1 MLDFIKGEIVELLP
15 TSVVLEVNGIGYEIN
30 ISLFSYSKL
39 QQGKFCKLYVHQV
52 IREDVHLLFGF
63 ITINEREI
71 FRQLISVSGVGAN
84 TARMIL
90 SSMSPEEV
98 RHAIATADVA
108 LLKSIKGIGA
118 KSAERIIVDL
128 KDKIIKSEDTSQLFK
143 SSDNTIKNEAL
154 SALEV
159 LGFTKKNSQKVVDRL
174 LTTDSAMPVE
184 ELIKQALKLL

>member
-1 MLDFIKGEIVELLP
+1 MLDFIKGEIVGLMP
-15 TSVVLEVNGIGYEIN
+15 TSVVLEVNGVGYEIN

-39 QQGKFCKLYVHQV
+39 QQEKSCKLFVHQV
-52 IREDVHLLFGF
+52 IREDAHLLFGF

-90 SSMSPEEV
+90 SSMTPEEV

-159 LGFTKKNSQKVVDRL
+159 LGFSKKNSHKVVDRL
-174 LTTDSAMPVE
+174 LTTNSSMPVE